1 MGKRPEDAPVPQ
13 AFYTVTAEIALARH
27 QPRVA
32 ALQYAA
38 AASQETDS
46 ELLARA
52 TQVATESLQ
61 PSLAGKV
68 AAHWISVDPK
78 SVEAQRAAGRAAL
91 SLQQIDQAAA
101 HYGFVLVNSPIG
113 MDAEFV
119 ALETYLQG
127 NDNIFGSRQLA
138 DRLASSYPSSA
149 AALRVQGF
157 SALRADDP
165 AAAARSFT
173 AALAIPSSSGRDD
186 EAARRE
192 LQQTLARAE
201 IMAGDA
207 ESPLA
212 QAREKVEHEDT
223 PANRLDYALSLMTA
237 RRESAATQQLEI
249 LARNSEYTP
258 VAVRLMGLIEFQDG
272 RLDAATARFAELVRA
287 EKYLDDA
294 FYYLGVIADRHGDA
308 EHALRLYAQVQSG
321 ENTVPALLRA
331 TAILQT
337 HGAAAAAEEL
347 LDRLIEDEPQRAP
360 EILAARA
367 RIYADSGDLPRAVA
381 VLEQGVTV
389 YPDSVDLR
397 YAEASIYEE
406 QGRTADALRELEQL
420 VSARPDDPAALNALG
435 YTLADHTRELTR
447 ARRLIETAHAAAPR
461 NAAILDSL
469 GWVLFRQGHGAEAEV
484 SLRAAYAD
492 DRGGDI
498 AAHLGE
504 VLWQL
509 GRTADA
515 EHIWSEASI
524 ADVDNRLLKATR
536 QRFHAAPPVPAPP
549 VPAPPAPAAPVT
561 RQSSPTVN

>member
-1 MGKRPEDAPVPQ
+1 MGKRPEDAPVPL

-119 ALETYLQG
+119 ALETYLTG

-165 AAAARSFT
+165 AAAARSFA
-173 AALAIPSSSGRDD
+173 AALAIPSLSGRDD

-381 VLEQGVTV
+381 VLEQGVMV

-420 VSARPDDPAALNALG
+420 VSARSDDPAALNALG
-435 YTLADHTRELTR
+435 YTLADHSRDLTR
-447 ARRLIETAHAAAPR
+447 ARRLIESAHAAAPK

-469 GWVLFRQGHGAEAEV
+469 GWVLFRQGHQAEAEV
-484 SLRAAYAD
+484 YLRAAYAD

-509 GRTADA
+509 GRPADA
-515 EHIWSEASI
+515 EHIWSEASV

-536 QRFHAAPPVPAPP
+536 QRFRAAPPVPT
-549 VPAPPAPAAPVT
+549 PPAPAAPAT
-561 RQSSPTVN
+561 RPSSPTVN